1 MQQGMMAAVLLTA
14 LAAWGGAAAAQQP
27 GAPDGV
33 QVAAQV
39 AAPAAEAPAPAP
51 AAPAPAAHS
60 RGSDR
65 WHAYVHDILGPGA
78 WVGVGAGSALEQAET
93 SPTQWGTGAS
103 GFGKRVASTY
113 GDLFVQESVR
123 HGLAAALDRST
134 NYHRCR
140 CRGFGAKVGNAFVE
154 TFTDRDADGRRQL
167 SEPRLAGAIAGGF
180 APMLWWPGETVAGA
194 ATATGVSLLFTW
206 AGNVVTELV
215 H

>member
-1 MQQGMMAAVLLTA
+1 MHYGRMAGA
-14 LAAWGGAAAAQQP
+14 LALALAVCGGAAAAQQP
-27 GAPDGV
+27 
-33 QVAAQV
+33 AATDSAASL
-39 AAPAAEAPAPAP
+39 AAPASPASASTSAPATPAR
-51 AAPAPAAHS
+51 HS
-60 RGSDR
+60 GR

-134 NYHRCR
+134 SYHRCA

-154 TFTDRDADGRRQL
+154 TFTDRDSEGRRQF
-167 SEPRLAGAIAGGF
+167 SEPRVAGALAGGIA
-180 APMLWWPGETVAGA
+180 PLLWWPGETVAGA
-194 ATATGVSLLFTW
+194 AAATGVSLLFTW
-206 AGNVVTELV
+206 AGNVFTELV

>member
-1 MQQGMMAAVLLTA
+1 MDNGRMAGALLVA
-14 LAAWGGAAAAQQP
+14 LALGGAPAAAQQP
-27 GAPDGV
+27 TAPDSV
-33 QVAAQV
+33 TSV
-39 AAPAAEAPAPAP
+39 AAPAAPATAPASAATPAP
-51 AAPAPAAHS
+51 AARR

-78 WVGVGAGSALEQAET
+78 WLGVGAGSGLEQAET

-134 NYHRCR
+134 NYHRCA
-140 CRGFGAKVGNAFVE
+140 CRGFGAKARNAFVE
-154 TFTDRDADGRRQL
+154 TFTDRDAEGQRQF
-167 SEPRLAGAIAGGF
+167 SEPRVAGAVAGGF
-180 APMLWWPGETVAGA
+180 APLLWWPGETVAGA
-194 ATATGVSLLFTW
+194 ATATGVSFLFTW
-206 AGNVVTELV
+206 AGNMITELV